1 MAGPLICS
9 GPENSSSIPSQV
21 HPGGAGGP
29 LNLVANCAVGLQVVA
44 DGHRLLHC
52 IAIALPLRY
61 CIV

>member
-9 GPENSSSIPSQV
+9 GPENSSSILSQV